1 MLLCSSV
8 AYCRWKTRKSKHS
21 EAFWATRGLCVK
33 ERIVVLF
40 DRYRKQ
46 AIKATTRG
54 RRSKNVARIVGRVR
68 RDVPLQ
74 VFPALEEKKA
84 DLARFLSVE
93 RVAQPVVDTAIV
105 ASCGCLN

>member
-1 MLLCSSV
+1 M
-8 AYCRWKTRKSKHS
+8 
-21 EAFWATRGLCVK
+21 
-33 ERIVVLF
+33 LF

-46 AIKATTRG
+46 AIKATTRD

-105 ASCGCLN
+105 ASSGCLN